1 MLKYVLAGTI
11 TALAFVATAPAK
23 GAEPAAPA
31 APEELS
37 QYDFF
42 VGTWHCTGTAFASPM
57 MAEHATTAT
66 VHVNK
71 AVGGR
76 WIHATYD
83 ENKTPA
89 NSKPYHAALFWG
101 YDSGK
106 KTFVQDCVDSMG
118 GYCSATGAGWKGD
131 TFVFEGSS
139 RGYGDESGARDTFA
153 KKGPDGLTHTGEM
166 QGPDKKW
173 VKTDEEACHRHK

>member
-1 MLKYVLAGTI
+1 MLKHFLAGTI
-11 TALAFVATAPAK
+11 AALACVATASAK
-23 GAEPAAPA
+23 DAPA
-31 APEELS
+31 PPPVPDELS
-37 QYDFF
+37 QYDFM

-71 AVGGR
+71 AVGGH
-76 WIHATYD
+76 WLHATYD

-89 NSKPYHAALFWG
+89 NSNPYHAALFWG
-101 YDSGK
+101 YDAGK
-106 KTFVQDCVDSMG
+106 KAFVQGCVDSMG
-118 GYCSATGAGWKGD
+118 GYCASTSSGWKGE
-131 TFVFEGSS
+131 TLTFEGTGS
-139 RGYGDESGARDTFA
+139 GPDGDFGARDTFV
-153 KKGPDGLTHTGEM
+153 KRGPEGVMHTGEM